1 MKYLILAIF
10 GAGIVLGS
18 AVYINRAKLVP
29 MTASEPRVESAVMA
43 EPGAAA
49 GVERA
54 SFHPTESPHL
64 AKEPTTSESR
74 PPVVA
79 TTGSAKMST
88 VAVNQAVDQL
98 VSPHSNIQQ
107 KRSVWQQLKEEGGLD
122 QAIGELE
129 RRTAANGG
137 GAEYPSTLG
146 QAYLQKCGTI
156 SDVREQGIL
165 AMQADKLFDTA
176 LGLDPANWE
185 ARYTKAVALSYWPA
199 SMGKGEEVVQHFLTL
214 VQQQETQPSQPQFAE
229 TYVLLGEQYQKSA
242 RNDDARAV
250 WERGSALFPDNEKL
264 RGKLSAP

>member
-10 GAGIVLGS
+10 GAGVVVGS
-18 AVYINRAKLVP
+18 AVYINRSKPVP
-29 MTASEPRVESAVMA
+29 VTTSEPRIELAVMA
-43 EPGAAA
+43 EPSETA
-49 GVERA
+49 GVEHG
-54 SFHPTESPHL
+54 SFRPTECPQT
-64 AKEPTTSESR
+64 AKEPTTAESR
-74 PPVVA
+74 PHAVA
-79 TTGSAKMST
+79 TTGSVKMSAAT
-88 VAVNQAVDQL
+88 VNQAVDQL
-98 VSPHSNIQQ
+98 VSPHINFQQ
-107 KRSVWQQLKEEGGLD
+107 KRSVWKQLKEEGGLD

-129 RRTAANGG
+129 QRTAANRGG
-137 GAEYPSTLG
+137 PEYSSTLG

-199 SMGKGEEVVQHFLTL
+199 TMGKGEEVIQHFLTL

-229 TYVLLGEQYQKSA
+229 TYVWLGEQYQKSA
-242 RNDDARAV
+242 RNDDARAM

-264 RGKLSAP
+264 RGKLTAP